1 MTMVCPSPAAQ
12 DSQAG
17 QASGYEH
24 SACPVCQETQGQKL
38 FREVSEGVE
47 VSVILCEGCGLG
59 YSNPRPSEAH
69 KLQRY
74 KQWANLERPWQ
85 AEAHYDH
92 RQQLRHFDLYRRVMQ
107 LIQARH
113 GSGSILD
120 IGCGGGMFLIFAGVF
135 ASEHNAGIN
144 SRYRVEGAAFDP
156 QEAALSRQISGVTVH
171 SIADLAHLPAGRFE
185 AITLL
190 NVLEHVNQ
198 PLDLLRQ
205 SHRLLKPGG
214 VLVLVVPNNS
224 MAFWRLRGRIR
235 KPPASLAAGE
245 HINHFRP
252 ASLRKALRRCGFA
265 RVRFAPDVLVGDYGS
280 MAPLPPAQWIK
291 YGIYRALDALS
302 FSRCYLYADLLVVAD
317 RD

>member
-1 MTMVCPSPAAQ
+1 MACPSPVIQESAA
-12 DSQAG
+12 S
-17 QASGYEH
+17 QASGYEY
-24 SACPVCQETQGQKL
+24 SACPVCQETRGERL
-38 FREVSEGVE
+38 FAEISEGVE
-47 VSVILCEGCGLG
+47 ISIVLCKGCGLG
-59 YSNPRPSEAH
+59 YSNPRPSEVY
-69 KLQRY
+69 KLERY
-74 KQWANLERPWQ
+74 KQWATLERPWQ

-113 GSGSILD
+113 ARGSILD

-144 SRYRVEGAAFDP
+144 GRYGVEGAAFDP
-156 QEAALSRQISGVTVH
+156 QEAALSRQVSGATVH
-171 SIADLAHLPAGRFE
+171 SIAELAHLPAGRFE

-214 VLVLVVPNNS
+214 VLVLAVPNNS
-224 MAFWRLRGRIR
+224 LAFWRLRRGIG
-235 KPPASLAAGE
+235 KKPASLAAGE

-252 ASLRKALRRCGFA
+252 ASLGETLRRCGFA
-265 RVRFAPDVLVGDYGS
+265 RVRLVPDVLAGGYGS
-280 MAPLPPAQWIK
+280 LAPLPAAQWIK
-291 YGIYRALDALS
+291 YGVYRALDAVS
-302 FSRCYLYADLLVVAD
+302 FSQCYLYATVLSVAE